1 MRLFRA
7 SRFARQIPIFLPAAV
22 RRCPASL
29 DNEDFVVDGV
39 TMRLTNRDRRWDDGV
54 LFAAGDRQR
63 VPVGVDGV
71 HLTIRT
77 FLIPP
82 TCDNLPP
89 SGRVGG
95 RRAGVARAGP
105 DTPTTPGSHA
115 SLTPSSPPL
124 RLPPPKNRVTAEHP
138 RSRPPRHPRHP
149 RPVGVHGSAAIR

>member
-1 MRLFRA
+1 VPGIAGQRGLR
-7 SRFARQIPIFLPAAV
+7 RRRRDDAADQPRPSMG
-22 RRCPASL
+22 RRGAL
-29 DNEDFVVDGV
+29 
-39 TMRLTNRDRRWDDGV
+39 RRWGS
-54 LFAAGDRQR
+54 AAG
-63 VPVGVDGV
+63 PVGVVGV
-71 HLTIRT
+71 RLTIRT

-124 RLPPPKNRVTAEHP
+124 RLPPPKNRV
-138 RSRPPRHPRHP
+138 
-149 RPVGVHGSAAIR
+149 